1 MNNIVFLIPIA
12 AIVVAVPTVFLFAH
26 SVIKRVIDYKQKQ
39 AELLADNTAEKAAQY
54 AAHVERLE
62 ARMRVLERI
71 ATDKGVQLADQIEE
85 LRDGKLN

>member
-1 MNNIVFLIPIA
+1 MNEVFLIPIA

-26 SVIKRVIDYKQKQ
+26 SVIKRVIDYKSRQ

-54 AAHVERLE
+54 AAHVEKLE

-71 ATDKGVQLADQIEE
+71 ATDKGAHLATEIED
-85 LRDGKLN
+85 LRDEKMN